1 VSAGA
6 RRPTPVGVRSIAGD
20 GRLPDGRVPR
30 IAVLG
35 AGGFLGSHLVPALRA
50 GRECEID
57 AVDVD
62 LTKLAPADG
71 VRRIQARLDRP
82 GLIEELVDR
91 CEVII
96 SLTALCNPSLYNT
109 QPLAVIDASYTDLVP
124 VVKLCTARRRWLI
137 HFSTCEVYGRSALDN
152 LGAPMPAMREDESAL
167 WLGPVHLERWS
178 YACAKQLLERV
189 IFASGK
195 HHGLPF
201 TIVRPF
207 NVIGPRMDFVPGVDG
222 EGVPRVLAAFMSA
235 LLAGD
240 EMLLVDGGQRRRSFV
255 YVDDF
260 VAAIGRMLDRPQVA
274 QGQIFNLGH
283 PGNELSI
290 AELAKH
296 LGDAYRAQVPGATPR
311 VRSATA
317 EEVYGPGYD
326 DCDQRLPDID
336 KAVTRLGWQPSTTL
350 AEMLPPI
357 VQDYRA
363 RYSDRVAARLAELAA
378 QARRRGAIAG

>member
-1 VSAGA
+1 VSAGV
-6 RRPTPVGVRSIAGD
+6 RRPTPVGVRSLAGD

-35 AGGFLGSHLVPALRA
+35 AGGFLGSHLVPALLA

-62 LTKLAPADG
+62 LTKLAPAAG
-71 VRRIQARLDRP
+71 VRRMQARLDRP

-91 CEVII
+91 CEAII
-96 SLTALCNPSLYNT
+96 SLTALCTPSLYNT
-109 QPLAVIDASYTDLVP
+109 EPLAVIDASYTDLVP
-124 VVKLCTARRRWLI
+124 VVKLCTARKRWLI
-137 HFSTCEVYGRSALDN
+137 HFSTCEVYGRRALDSQ
-152 LGAPMPAMREDESAL
+152 GAAMPVMREDDSAL

-189 IFASGK
+189 IFASGR

-222 EGVPRVLAAFMSA
+222 EGVPRVLAAFMAA

-240 EMLLVDGGQRRRSFV
+240 ELLLVDGGHRRRSFI

-260 VAAIGRMLDRPQVA
+260 VAAIGRMLDRPQAA

-290 AELAKH
+290 AELARQ
-296 LGDAYRAQVPGATPR
+296 LGDAYRVQVPAAVPR

-336 KAVTRLGWQPSTTL
+336 KAIALLGWQPRTTL

-357 VQDYRA
+357 VRDYRE
-363 RYSDRVAARLAELAA
+363 RYSDRVAAMLATASGRA
-378 QARRRGAIAG
+378 RRGAAAG

>member
-1 VSAGA
+1 MCPGPALDRQTDKEAGKEMAKEPASGKQAPADADRTGEGGGGGGQRERRREGAGRFQYQGQEVGEGKGAGKGTAAPVSAGQ
-6 RRPTPVGVRSIAGD
+6 RRPTPVGVRSLAGD
-20 GRLPDGRVPR
+20 GRRPDGRVPR

-35 AGGFLGSHLVPALRA
+35 AGGFLGSHLVPALLA

-57 AVDVD
+57 AVDID
-62 LTKLAPADG
+62 LGKLAPAEG

-124 VVKLCTARRRWLI
+124 VVKLCTTQRRWLI
-137 HFSTCEVYGRSALDN
+137 HFSTCEVYGRRALDN

-189 IFASGK
+189 IFASGR

-222 EGVPRVLAAFMSA
+222 EGVP
-235 LLAGD
+235 GCW
-240 EMLLVDGGQRRRSFV
+240 RRSC
-255 YVDDF
+255 
-260 VAAIGRMLDRPQVA
+260 
-274 QGQIFNLGH
+274 
-283 PGNELSI
+283 
-290 AELAKH
+290 
-296 LGDAYRAQVPGATPR
+296 PR
-311 VRSATA
+311 CWR
-317 EEVYGPGYD
+317 
-326 DCDQRLPDID
+326 
-336 KAVTRLGWQPSTTL
+336 
-350 AEMLPPI
+350 
-357 VQDYRA
+357 
-363 RYSDRVAARLAELAA
+363 
-378 QARRRGAIAG
+378 

>member
-1 VSAGA
+1 MRD
-6 RRPTPVGVRSIAGD
+6 RRRGHRS
-20 GRLPDGRVPR
+20 RPSWR
-30 IAVLG
+30 
-35 AGGFLGSHLVPALRA
+35 PA
-50 GRECEID
+50 E
-57 AVDVD
+57 
-62 LTKLAPADG
+62 G

-137 HFSTCEVYGRSALDN
+137 HFSTCEVYGRRALDN

-189 IFASGK
+189 IFASGR

-235 LLAGD
+235 LLAG
-240 EMLLVDGGQRRRSFV
+240 EELLLVDGGQRRRSFV

-260 VAAIGRMLDRPQVA
+260 VAAIGRMLDRPQAA
-274 QGQIFNLGH
+274 QGEIFNLGH

-290 AELAKH
+290 AELAQQ
-296 LGDAYRAQVPGATPR
+296 LGAAYQAQVPGAVPR
-311 VRSATA
+311 FRNGHRRGGVRPRLRRLRSAA
-317 EEVYGPGYD
+317 ARHRQGGHPAGLAAHHHPGRDAAPDRPRLPGALQRPGGGQGGPGAS
-326 DCDQRLPDID
+326 PG
-336 KAVTRLGWQPSTTL
+336 AG
-350 AEMLPPI
+350 PP
-357 VQDYRA
+357 A
-363 RYSDRVAARLAELAA
+363 G
-378 QARRRGAIAG
+378 RRRRLITPLLPTCSVQCPPPSSSPLTTPPATCRRWSSGCWPTRPATCRR